1 MFASCWNFPN
11 CIGTLDGKHVI
22 KQPKN
27 NRSYFFYYKI
37 KFSLILMI
45 LVDASYNLYKF
56 IFVRDCCRWSILIDG
71 KQYEVLSIL
80 EFISWKKNFQLS
92 LKQSNNNCWKRI
104 WDFSKQ
110 IWNIPLSNTSCNRE
124 CWRKLEIG
132 NEWKWRTDC
141 YGFSR
146 E

>member
-92 LKQSNNNCWKRI
+92 LKQSNNNCRKRI

-110 IWNIPLSNTSCNRE
+110 IWNIPLSLIHLATENVEGN
-124 CWRKLEIG
+124 WRSEM
-132 NEWKWRTDC
+132 NENNWLTDWLLWI
-141 YGFSR
+141 
-146 E
+146 